1 MRTRP
6 EALPRFSTATR
17 IRAARRPLSCRLPRR
32 PACSPPT
39 HVSSTSTSPCNGS
52 RAAFHHRSAEFVKH
66 HPGSLITGQAELPL
80 QEQGGHTAL
89 IGGHQIG
96 GPKPMRQGNFSPV
109 KNSPGGQR
117 DLVSTGSTLPPSLV
131 HQFIGS
137 SMSASRTDEAI
148 GPATGRQVLL
158 ASLVCGE
165 VGLKL
170 VYCLR
175 KRRSGHLFTLPIG
188 AC

>member
-1 MRTRP
+1 
-6 EALPRFSTATR
+6 
-17 IRAARRPLSCRLPRR
+17 
-32 PACSPPT
+32 
-39 HVSSTSTSPCNGS
+39 
-52 RAAFHHRSAEFVKH
+52 
-66 HPGSLITGQAELPL
+66 
-80 QEQGGHTAL
+80 
-89 IGGHQIG
+89 
-96 GPKPMRQGNFSPV
+96 MRQGNFSPV
-109 KNSPGGQR
+109 KNSPRGQR
-117 DLVSTGSTLPPSLV
+117 DLVPTGSTLPPSLV

-175 KRRSGHLFTLPIG
+175 KRRSGHPFTLPIG
-188 AC
+188 ACWSNQISISRLTVDVTLTLPTQDSRR